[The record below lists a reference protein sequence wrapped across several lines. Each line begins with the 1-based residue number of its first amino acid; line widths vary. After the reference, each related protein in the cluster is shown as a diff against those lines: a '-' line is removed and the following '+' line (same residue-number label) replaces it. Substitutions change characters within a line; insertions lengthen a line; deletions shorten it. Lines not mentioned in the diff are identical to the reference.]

1 MGIKRYQADINC
13 LRIWGLIILLMF
25 PVLGSAASDKDNPA
39 TQENPIELQVTV
51 EGVQEKLLDNV
62 LGYLQIYQFHDKTAP
77 STARV
82 RYLHRNAEKQ
92 IQSALQAF
100 GYYRV
105 SVDGKLDKTPQGWRA
120 RYTIVPG
127 PAIKLGQL
135 DLRITGAGKTDPQ
148 FKKALVESKLKPNGT
163 LNQTAYEALKKR
175 FQVLASERGYF
186 DAQLKEHQ
194 IRVDLSNYTASITL
208 HFETGDRYQLG
219 EVDFQQPHEWLSP
232 KLLNRYVEIQ
242 PGQDYEAAD
251 LQQLQGDLS
260 NAEYYKQVEI
270 QADPKSAENLLIPIK
285 VKLQP
290 QKPRKYSFGVG
301 FGTDTGARAS
311 VGVKGR
317 RVNRH
322 GHNYNAGILISQIKY
337 GLAGEYLIPA
347 NDPRTDTYGL
357 RASYEDEHSD
367 TRNYQAINLGGFYKY
382 RDGLWIKTYALDY
395 RIERFEL
402 GGDKP
407 TSRLLIPSI
416 DWTRTFPAELE
427 KRIYT
432 VDGTWLQLRLRGA
445 YDELLS
451 DTSFVQP
458 LISAKWIHSFKNKNR
473 IIGRAAAGTTW
484 VDDFSA
490 LPTSLRFF
498 TGGDRT
504 IRGHKYSVIGPLDD
518 ANEVVGGKHL
528 TEVSLEYEFPIKDKW
543 SLATFVDHGDAFN
556 DKADYKT
563 GVGIGL
569 RWRSPIGPVR
579 FDLGHGLERPPGKD
593 IRLHLTIGPDL

>member
-1 MGIKRYQADINC
+1 MPIYSI
-13 LRIWGLIILLMF
+13 LWGFIILLIL
-25 PVLGSAASDKDNPA
+25 PAPSLEASGKDSTA
-39 TQENPIELQVTV
+39 TQDSPVKLQVIV
-51 EGVQEKLLDNV
+51 EGVQEKQLDNV
-62 LGYLQIYQFHDKTAP
+62 LGYLEIYQFHNKTAP
-77 STARV
+77 SAARV
-82 RYLHRNAEKQ
+82 RYMHRNAEKQ

-100 GYYRV
+100 GYYKV
-105 SVDGKLDKTPQGWRA
+105 SVNAQLDKTPQGWRA
-120 RYTIVPG
+120 HYIIEPG
-127 PAIKLGQL
+127 PAIKLGTL

-148 FKKALVESKLKPNGT
+148 FKKAVAESGLKPNRI
-163 LNQTAYEALKKR
+163 LNQAAYEALKKR

-194 IRVDLSNYTASITL
+194 IRVDLSSYTASITL
-208 HFETGDRYQLG
+208 HFETGDRYKLG
-219 EVDFQQPHEWLSP
+219 KVDFAQPQEWLSP

-242 PGQDYEAAD
+242 PGQYYEAAD

-270 QADPKSAENLLIPIK
+270 QANPKSAENRVIPVK

-290 QKPRKYSFGVG
+290 QKPRQYTFGVG
-301 FGTDTGARAS
+301 FGTDTGVRAS
-311 VGVKGR
+311 VGIKGR

-322 GHNYNAGILISQIKY
+322 GHSYNAGMLVSQIKY

-347 NDPRTDTYGL
+347 GDPRTDTYGL

-367 TRNYQAINLGGFYKY
+367 TRNYQAINAGGFFKY

-395 RIERFEL
+395 RIERFDL
-402 GGDKP
+402 DGDSP

-427 KRIYT
+427 KRIYA

-445 YDELLS
+445 YDALLS
-451 DTSFVQP
+451 DTSFIQP
-458 LISAKWIHSFKNKNR
+458 LISAKWIYSFKNKSR
-473 IIGRAAAGTTW
+473 IISRAAAGTTW

-504 IRGHKYSVIGPLDD
+504 VRGHKYSVIGPVND

-528 TEVSLEYEFPIKDKW
+528 AEISLEYEFPIKEKW
-543 SLATFVDHGDAFN
+543 SLASFVDHGDAFN
-556 DKADYKT
+556 DKADYRT
-563 GVGIGL
+563 GIGIGVH
-569 RWRSPIGPVR
+569 WRSPIGPVR
-579 FDLGHGLERPPGKD
+579 IDLGHGLKQPPGKN